1 MQFQKRIV
9 YTAIYLTKNTWF
21 KFVGKGMKM
30 EYKSLE
36 EIEKAIQETNIKEVD
51 EYRIEKHEVQVVKVI

>member
-9 YTAIYLTKNTWF
+9 YTAIYLTKNTWL

-36 EIEKAIQETNIKEVD
+36 EIEKAIQESNIKEVD

>member
-1 MQFQKRIV
+1 MFEKRII
-9 YTAIYLTKNTWF
+9 YTAIYLTKNTWI

-36 EIEKAIQETNIKEVD
+36 EIERAIQESNIKEAD

>member
-9 YTAIYLTKNTWF
+9 YTAIYLTKNTWI

-36 EIEKAIQETNIKEVD
+36 EIEKAIQESNIKEVD

>member
-9 YTAIYLTKNTWF
+9 YTAIYLTKNTWI

-36 EIEKAIQETNIKEVD
+36 EIEKAIQESNNKEID

>member
-1 MQFQKRIV
+1 MKFQKRIV
-9 YTAIYLTKNTWF
+9 YTAIYLTKNTWI

-36 EIEKAIQETNIKEVD
+36 EIEKAIQESNIKEVD
-51 EYRIEKHEVQVVKVI
+51 EYRIEKHEVQVVEVI

>member
-9 YTAIYLTKNTWF
+9 YTAIYLTKNTWI
-21 KFVGKGMKM
+21 KFIGKGMKM

-36 EIEKAIQETNIKEVD
+36 EIEKAIQESNIKEVD